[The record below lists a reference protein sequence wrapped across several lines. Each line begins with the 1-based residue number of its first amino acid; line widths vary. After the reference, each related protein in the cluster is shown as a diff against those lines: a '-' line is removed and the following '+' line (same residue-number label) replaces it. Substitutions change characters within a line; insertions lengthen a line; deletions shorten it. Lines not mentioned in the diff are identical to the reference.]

1 MSDLVRWQPW
11 GEQALAQARQA
22 NKPVLLWVHYD
33 GCQWC
38 EVMARECFADAQTS
52 ALINA
57 QFVPIRVDRD
67 ERPDLDHLYQVAQ
80 QLLTR
85 QGGGWPLTM
94 FLDPQ
99 DALPFFGGTYF
110 PARPQAG
117 MPGFATVLERVA
129 QYYQQQPQA
138 LQAQAEALREALRQ
152 TDALGEPLPPDAR
165 QLAAAR
171 QALQARFDRVNG
183 GWGDAPKFP
192 HVPRIQRLLRDWH
205 ATALGDAPDL
215 QALYLATLALQRM
228 AESPLRDADGSFFRY
243 CVDAAWQQPQRE
255 KSVTDTASLVSVY
268 ADASRA
274 TGEALFRRVAAEGA
288 AWLAAQPVAQ
298 ADGKVALA
306 LLDAAAATGNTALQH
321 HASLCLTTIR
331 HTQWRD
337 GRLWATATTAP
348 RPALLDAHLDLI
360 NALLAAQAQQ
370 WDAAHLHWAV
380 ALMQQV
386 LAHFSSDTAPGFFL
400 TADDHEPLAHRSRV
414 LADTS
419 QPAGHSLAIQLL
431 QRLGGLLQRADWQA
445 LAGQALAVTL
455 GRAIG
460 QPLAHASLFT
470 ALEQAL
476 HPPLFAVVRAA
487 EPLLSDWRRA
497 LLALYQPR
505 LTVLCLDTE
514 SADLPAPLAG
524 CVAQGEAVGWLWAA
538 GETPTPHAALPLLL
552 DALRAA
558 QTPVSN

>member
-11 GEQALAQARQA
+11 GVQALADARQA
-22 NKPVLLWVHYD
+22 NKPVLLWIHYA

-38 EVMARECFADAQTS
+38 EVMASECFADAQTS

-57 QFVPIRVDRD
+57 QFIPVKVDRD
-67 ERPDLDHLYQVAQ
+67 ERPELDHLYQVAQ

-110 PARPQAG
+110 PAQPQAG
-117 MPGFATVLERVA
+117 MPAFATVLERVA

-152 TDALGEPLPPDAR
+152 TDALGEPLTPDVR

-171 QALQARFDRVNG
+171 QALQARFDRAHG
-183 GWGDAPKFP
+183 GWGEAPKFP

-205 ATALGDAPDL
+205 ATALGEAPDL

-228 AESPLRDADGSFFRY
+228 AESPLRDVDGGFFRY

-255 KSVTDTASLVSVY
+255 KSVADTASLVSVY
-268 ADASRA
+268 ADAARA
-274 TGEALFRRVAAEGA
+274 TGEPLFRRVAAEGA
-288 AWLAAQPVAQ
+288 AWLAAQPLAQ
-298 ADGKVALA
+298 ADGKLALA
-306 LLDAAAATGNTALQH
+306 LLDAAAATGDAALRQH
-321 HASLCLTTIR
+321 ARLCLTTI
-331 HTQWRD
+331 HNSQWRE
-337 GRLWATATTAP
+337 GRLWSTATAAQ

-360 NALLAAQAQQ
+360 NALLAEQAQQ
-370 WDAAHLHWAV
+370 FDVAHLHWAV

-386 LAHFSSDTAPGFFL
+386 LAHFTAATAPGFFL
-400 TADDHEPLAHRSRV
+400 TADDHEPLPHRSRA

-419 QPAGHSLAIQLL
+419 QPAGHALAIHLL

-445 LAGQALAVTL
+445 LARQALAATL
-455 GRAIG
+455 GRAVG

-476 HPPLFAVVRAA
+476 YPPLFVVVRAA
-487 EPLLSDWRRA
+487 EPLLSDWRQA

-505 LTVLCLDTE
+505 VTVLCLDTE
-514 SADLPAPLAG
+514 PTDLPAALAG
-524 CVAQGEAVGWLWAA
+524 CVPQGEAVGWLWAA

-558 QTPVSN
+558 QTPAPT